1 MPKKPLFSNAAAIY
15 FNVVNRLSVSC
26 KKGLFGKGELDC
38 KNFPCLVASFGFE
51 GDKDAPVSYV
61 DGTYCLRDRG
71 NTFVTFGIGK
81 ADGKI
86 NWYNKEGYL
95 PCFVS
100 EFDQNGVSYKI
111 ENFADR
117 LEFDGNAFVVAYS
130 RLTVT
135 NKTDKQITLPRVSGL
150 LIQLNKQEKT
160 LAPSCT
166 AVLDFAVGA
175 DRFGGKYPYP
185 APEVIAAA
193 GGFDEHYKKMKS
205 YWLKRLEP
213 LCEITKLPD
222 PVLID
227 AYKAGY
233 IYTMI
238 VKDGT
243 SLHVGEN
250 GYDRVFD
257 HDVLGIL
264 SALLTMGDF
273 KHIKEYATHILENV
287 QYPDA
292 RWKYS
297 WFFAQYLM
305 KTGDTDYIMEQFD
318 EIRSNAHSIEESR
331 ENSGTGIMKRTN
343 AIDSHGYW
351 TIDNQSALTGLC
363 CYEYIC
369 NRIGNESEARW
380 AKEQYDSLLD
390 ISNRTLAETISD
402 KGIDYLP
409 ISMTETNE
417 EGPRSDPRDANW
429 ASMFL
434 FGRWSWDGYLFC
446 ARQEGVMLDLIDR
459 TYAHGFER
467 RKGLT
472 DTVYNFGG
480 YPHGYF
486 SSAYNA
492 GYGSA
497 ALRGDKYRDCAI
509 KAYQFM
515 INNSQSGPF
524 SWWEGVGYPDEK
536 SPWSIAHAASGGGS
550 CQHIWGQSTATKAL
564 FDSLIC
570 QRSNG
575 DLIIGRGIPEEW
587 LYEGAVIEVKK
598 YPLANGKR
606 IDFTLTVT
614 KTHVEIRLRGDM
626 PEGKIIPDFPGA
638 ATHEIHILT
647 MAEGK

>member
-15 FNVVNRLSVSC
+15 FNIVNRLSVSC

-51 GDKDAPVSYV
+51 GDKDAPISYI

-71 NTFVTFGIGK
+71 NRFITFGVGK

-86 NWYNKEGYL
+86 RWYNKEGYL
-95 PCFVS
+95 PCLVS
-100 EFDQNGVSYKI
+100 EFDKNGVSYKI
-111 ENFADR
+111 ENFADK
-117 LEFDGNAFVVAYS
+117 LDFDGNAFVVAYS

-135 NKTDKQITLPRVSGL
+135 NKTDKQISLPRVSRF
-150 LIQLNKQEKT
+150 LIPLNEQKKV

-185 APEVIAAA
+185 APEAIAAA

-205 YWLKRLEP
+205 YWLNRLEP
-213 LCEITKLPD
+213 LCEITQLPD
-222 PVLID
+222 TVLID

-243 SLHVGEN
+243 ALHVGEN

-264 SALLTMGDF
+264 SALLTIGDF
-273 KHIKEYATHILENV
+273 KYVKEYATHILENV

-305 KTGDTDYIMEQFD
+305 KTGDIGYINEQFD
-318 EIRSNAHSIEESR
+318 EIRRNAHSIEESR
-331 ENSGTGIMKRTN
+331 ENGGTGIMKRTN

-369 NRIGNESEARW
+369 KRIGNESEARW

-390 ISNRTLAETISD
+390 ISNKTLDETIRN

-409 ISMTETNE
+409 ISMAETNE

-434 FGRWSWDGYLFC
+434 FGRWSWDGYLFG
-446 ARQEGVMLDLIDR
+446 ARQEGVMLDLIDK

-467 RKGLT
+467 RKHLT
-472 DTVYNFGG
+472 DTIYNFGG

-536 SPWSIAHAASGGGS
+536 SPWDISHAASGGGS

-575 DLIIGRGIPEEW
+575 DLILGRGIPEEW

-598 YPLANGKR
+598 YPLADNKR
-606 IDFTLTVT
+606 IDFALSV
-614 KTHVEIRLRGDM
+614 KKAHVEIKLRGDM
-626 PEGKIIPDFPGA
+626 PEGKIIPDFPNA
-638 ATHEIHILT
+638 DKCNIHILT
-647 MAEGK
+647 MTEEK